1 MTESRYSTGVGTK
14 RESGEE
20 EGEKIA
26 HTQPEFHLCSGQA
39 DMGGLPN
46 TFHSAPGGHLSL

>member
-14 RESGEE
+14 REAGEE

-26 HTQPEFHLCSGQA
+26 HTQPEFHLCSEQA
-39 DMGGLPN
+39 DMGGLQ
-46 TFHSAPGGHLSL
+46 TLSTQPQVGI